1 MLLAKIKR
9 SLGLNGNM
17 STLAH
22 AQTSQGVLH
31 MHLIKYQS
39 GVDIYILYYMKTT
52 SLPDIF
58 QKGL

>member
-31 MHLIKYQS
+31 THLIKYQS
-39 GVDIYILYYMKTT
+39 GVDIYIIMKTT